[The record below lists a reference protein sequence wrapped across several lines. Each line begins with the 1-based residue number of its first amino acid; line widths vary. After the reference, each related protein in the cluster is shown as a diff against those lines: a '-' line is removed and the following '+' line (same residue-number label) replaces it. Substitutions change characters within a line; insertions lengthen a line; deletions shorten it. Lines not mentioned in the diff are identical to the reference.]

1 MDADAIDPA
10 SRRRMSL
17 ILSLAGILLIAGLW
31 WQLAQAIPVPRDA
44 ATTAGRLA
52 VGLSALLPAAAVP
65 FAMILVQT
73 IARFLGGVFDPLAGA
88 ETRFLQVNQ
97 RVISNTV
104 EQFAVFAPA
113 FLALC
118 AAAPPTGIPAALALS
133 PAWAA
138 ARLVFWFGYLA
149 HPMARAPGMA
159 ATVAAVL
166 AALGGAAWVWW
177 LAG

>member
-1 MDADAIDPA
+1 MPESP
-10 SRRRMSL
+10 SRQRALS
-17 ILSLAGILLIAGLW
+17 ISLSLGGILVIGVLW
-31 WQLAQAIPVPRDA
+31 WLLAKAIPVPREA
-44 ATTAGRLA
+44 GSTAGRLA

-73 IARFLGGVFDPLAGA
+73 VARFFGGSMDPLSG
-88 ETRFLQVNQ
+88 RDSQFLQVNQ

-118 AAAPPTGIPAALALS
+118 AAAPTDGVPAALALS

-149 HPMARAPGMA
+149 HPLARAPGMA
-159 ATVAAVL
+159 ATVVAVL

-177 LAG
+177 LAL